1 MSLLRYVVC
10 MSAALAFYCW
20 KSPSHT
26 ARDWRPTGVWAVC
39 VCRWVLPGH
48 RDRRRSEE
56 GKSGLGKRL
65 GATWSARFFPMFPS
79 LYSIMNGFLLV
90 CGRGLSL
97 NSILTKSQN
106 THSSQ
111 SVSQSVSLPA
121 CLPTS
126 QHPGLWVFKTTF
138 PPATNTLSYTPL
150 HRLQWQEWF
159 WWNILWRVSCH
170 MTLLQVFTSRLKWHV
185 STPSS

>member
-1 MSLLRYVVC
+1 MLSVC
-10 MSAALAFYCW
+10 LQRWLFIAGKAL
-20 KSPSHT
+20 HT
-26 ARDWRPTGVWAVC
+26 QREIEDPRVC
-39 VCRWVLPGH
+39 ELFVCAIGCCRGI
-48 RDRRRSEE
+48 ETE
-56 GKSGLGKRL
+56 GEVRKASQDSGKRL

-121 CLPTS
+121 CQPASILAS
-126 QHPGLWVFKTTF
+126 ECSR
-138 PPATNTLSYTPL
+138 PPF
-150 HRLQWQEWF
+150 H
-159 WWNILWRVSCH
+159 
-170 MTLLQVFTSRLKWHV
+170 LLQTHSVTHRYIGYNDRNGFGGTYFGEFHV
-185 STPSS
+185 T

>member
-39 VCRWVLPGH
+39 VCHWVLPGH

-90 CGRGLSL
+90 CGRGLIL

-121 CLPTS
+121 CLPAN
-126 QHPGLWVFKTTF
+126 Q
-138 PPATNTLSYTPL
+138 PASWPLSVQDHLSTCYKHTQL
-150 HRLQWQEWF
+150 HIGCNDRNGFGGTYFGEFHVTWHYCRCLRLG
-159 WWNILWRVSCH
+159 
-170 MTLLQVFTSRLKWHV
+170 
-185 STPSS
+185 